1 MAWLP
6 TRPPVPSPR
15 AVIEPGFVLFVL
27 CSLELSQSGRRQTV
41 IWVVHEWASCG
52 WEDLERR
59 NSVEEDAGLW
69 MAGAAEEL

>member
-1 MAWLP
+1 M
-6 TRPPVPSPR
+6 
-15 AVIEPGFVLFVL
+15 
-27 CSLELSQSGRRQTV
+27 

-59 NSVEEDAGLW
+59 NSVKEDAGLW

>member
-1 MAWLP
+1 MDMV
-6 TRPPVPSPR
+6 VP
-15 AVIEPGFVLFVL
+15 AGLFV
-27 CSLELSQSGRRQTV
+27 CAIFKIMFIFSVRSSGSYRRQTV

-59 NSVEEDAGLW
+59 NSVKEDAGLW